1 MFSSVG
7 QSGERYQTFCLPSL
21 VTSCDEGALS
31 ALDTTCYTALMNGE
45 TRDLVVKPPVQLLFA
60 AVAIG
65 GLFYVAGQYIASQPQ
80 RIQQEAEAKREIA
93 VQGRGEV
100 SVRPDVAKVTL
111 GLTTGPQPTAKAALD
126 ALAKKFQGIVAA
138 VKNQGIKD
146 EDVKT
151 SNFSIQPVYDFADGR
166 QTIRGFE
173 ATESLEVKI
182 RDLDKI
188 GEVLARTTAE
198 GVNQAGGISFEID
211 DPDAAQD
218 EAEGMAIKDAKAN
231 AERLAKTLGVGLGRV
246 KTFSVTSAPPSP
258 GPIFA
263 QAELE
268 GVPGA
273 GGPGAPPVPPG
284 IEEIVVTV
292 TVTYELR

>member
-1 MFSSVG
+1 MW
-7 QSGERYQTFCLPSL
+7 Y
-21 VTSCDEGALS
+21 
-31 ALDTTCYTALMNGE
+31 TTCME
-45 TRDLVVKPPVQLLFA
+45 SERHDLVVRPPVQLLLA
-60 AVAIG
+60 AVVVG
-65 GLFYVAGQYIASQPQ
+65 GVFYVVGQYIASQPQ
-80 RIQQEAEAKREIA
+80 RIEQEAEAKREIA

-100 SVRPDVAKVTL
+100 SVRPDVAKITL

-126 ALAKKFQGIVAA
+126 GLAKKFQGIVAA
-138 VKNQGIKD
+138 VKSQGIKD

-188 GEVLARTTAE
+188 GDVLAKTTAE

-211 DPDAAQD
+211 DQD
-218 EAEGMAIKDAKAN
+218 QARDQAEEEAIKDAREN
-231 AERLAKTLGVGLGRV
+231 AERLVKTLGVRLGRV
-246 KTFSVTSAPPSP
+246 KAYAVSSPPPFPSP
-258 GPIFA
+258 LYA
-263 QAELE
+263 RAELE
-268 GVPGA
+268 GAPG
-273 GGPGAPPVPPG
+273 GDQGVPPVPPG
-284 IEEIVVTV
+284 TEDIVVTV